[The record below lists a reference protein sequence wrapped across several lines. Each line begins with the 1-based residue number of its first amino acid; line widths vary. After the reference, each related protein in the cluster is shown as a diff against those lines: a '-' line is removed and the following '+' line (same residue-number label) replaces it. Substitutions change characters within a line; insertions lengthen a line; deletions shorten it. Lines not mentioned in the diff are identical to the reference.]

1 MGRPGD
7 QSVGRPMPFL
17 QPICRKPMERIFESS
32 TLIIAASAIALWLI
46 VKLGSL
52 ALGARV
58 FLYWRKEGKLL
69 QTSPTHL
76 SPTPG
81 VFTSQLRFQLC
92 RLLVFLKVG
101 KLTVLGRENLNPQER
116 YIIVANHQFQH
127 DAVTLPTALQTLP
140 LRGLMSQ
147 TELTDFRAPLAAL
160 AGVIAVHQDSH
171 KTASLR
177 LSIRALT
184 EEPNMSLLVFPQGR
198 LVRDNFL
205 KLEQFQDGIALVL
218 KKVNRNGA
226 APNPAALL
234 PVCISYQFQSSNPKN
249 LPERLLYSWKRQWFG
264 ISTYGAV
271 VSIGKP
277 ILPDSYAREA
287 VTESIFQS
295 ITAQCRLIENLDEA
309 PRNME
314 V

>member
-1 MGRPGD
+1 
-7 QSVGRPMPFL
+7 
-17 QPICRKPMERIFESS
+17 MEIIFEPS
-32 TLIIAASAIALWLI
+32 TLIIAGGALALWLFL
-46 VKLGSL
+46 KLGAL
-52 ALGARV
+52 ALGTRV

-69 QTSPTHL
+69 QTNPTHL

-81 VFTSQLRFQLC
+81 VFANRLRFQLC

-116 YIIVANHQFQH
+116 YLIVANHQIQH
-127 DAVTLPTALQTLP
+127 DAVTLPAALGTLP
-140 LRGLMSQ
+140 MRGLMSQ

-184 EEPNMSLLVFPQGR
+184 EEPNISLVVFPQGR
-198 LVRDNFL
+198 LVREGAL
-205 KLEQFQDGIALVL
+205 KREQLQDGVALVL
-218 KKVNRNGA
+218 KKVNQNGA
-226 APNPAALL
+226 AAKPVYLL
-234 PVCISYQFQSSNPKN
+234 PVCINYQFQSTGPQS
-249 LPERLLYSWKRQWFG
+249 LQERLLYGWKRRWFG
-264 ISTYGAV
+264 ITTYGAV

-277 ILPDSYAREA
+277 VLPDSYEREA
-287 VTESIFQS
+287 VTEIIFNS
-295 ITAQCRLIENLDEA
+295 ITAQCRLLENLDEA
-309 PRNME
+309 SKTME